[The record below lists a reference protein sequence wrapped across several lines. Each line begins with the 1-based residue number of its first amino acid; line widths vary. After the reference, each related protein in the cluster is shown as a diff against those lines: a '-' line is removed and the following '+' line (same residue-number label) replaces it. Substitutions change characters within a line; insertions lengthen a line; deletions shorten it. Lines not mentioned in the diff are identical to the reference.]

1 MREWIKIHFR
11 QRLGESGESCR
22 EMLQG
27 KLFRKIVPGNVVGKL
42 FRKIVPGNV
51 VRKLFRKNVPGN
63 DAGKLFQKNVPG
75 NDAGKLYQ
83 NNVPGNDTGKSFWKM
98 CQEITPGNQKK
109 EGNHLWT
116 QK

>member
-22 EMLQG
+22 EILQE
-27 KLFRKIVPGNVVGKL
+27 KLFRKNVPGNVVGKL

-51 VRKLFRKNVPGN
+51 VRKLFRKIVPGN
-63 DAGKLFQKNVPG
+63 DAGKLFQKIVPG
-75 NDAGKLYQ
+75 NVAGKLYQ
-83 NNVPGNDTGKSFWKM
+83 KNVPGNDTGKSFWKM

>member
-22 EMLQG
+22 EILQE
-27 KLFRKIVPGNVVGKL
+27 KLFRKNVPGNVVGTL
-42 FRKIVPGNV
+42 FRKI
-51 VRKLFRKNVPGN
+51 VPGN
-63 DAGKLFQKNVPG
+63 DAGKLFQKIVPG
-75 NDAGKLYQ
+75 NVAGKLYQ
-83 NNVPGNDTGKSFWKM
+83 KNVPGNDTGKSFWKM

>member
-27 KLFRKIVPGNVVGKL
+27 KLFRKNVPGNVVGKL

-63 DAGKLFQKNVPG
+63 DAGKLFQKSG
-75 NDAGKLYQ
+75 AGECCWEVIPEKC
-83 NNVPGNDTGKSFWKM
+83 TG
-98 CQEITPGNQKK
+98 
-109 EGNHLWT
+109 
-116 QK
+116 

>member
-22 EMLQG
+22 EILQE
-27 KLFRKIVPGNVVGKL
+27 KLFRKNVPGNVVGKL
-42 FRKIVPGNV
+42 FRKIVPGN
-51 VRKLFRKNVPGN
+51 
-63 DAGKLFQKNVPG
+63 DAGKLFQKIVPG
-75 NDAGKLYQ
+75 NVAGKLYQ
-83 NNVPGNDTGKSFWKM
+83 KNVPGNDTGKSFWKM